1 MNCFEARQEFF
12 AFWRSVSPP
21 ERRAALVE
29 HLGQC
34 GKCDRA
40 FRRFALSAPVLHAD
54 APPEQS
60 GSVLARA
67 AYRRPRVGADSG
79 STRRW
84 LPMCAALALFAVSG
98 FAAYFS
104 VMTPVDQLTEDL
116 ASGDVIAEIL
126 GQELSA
132 LGNDLGG

>member
-1 MNCFEARQEFF
+1 MNCFQARQEFS
-12 AFWRSVSPP
+12 AFWRSISPP

-34 GKCDRA
+34 AKCDHA
-40 FRRFALSAPVLHAD
+40 FRLFALSAPVLHAD
-54 APPEQS
+54 APPDQS
-60 GSVLARA
+60 GSVLARDA
-67 AYRRPRVGADSG
+67 SGRPRARADLN

-104 VMTPVDQLTEDL
+104 VMSPVDELSEDL
-116 ASGDVIAEIL
+116 AAGDSITEIL
-126 GQELSA
+126 AQELSV
-132 LGNDLGG
+132 LGNDFGG